1 METILI
7 TGLILGLAS
16 NFHCLGMCGPI
27 AMVLP
32 LNRKNNWTILSG
44 TLQYNLGRTLM
55 YGGLGVLFGLLGVT
69 IQVFG
74 ILQWLSIAAGIALVI
89 FAWRKQLKVWFPHVS
104 NPFGIQKGIQ
114 KLMGKSMKSKSRFR
128 LFAFGAINGLLP
140 CGMVY
145 VALLNALLADSLMS
159 SALAMIAF
167 GVGTLPVMIFVP
179 FMSNKIGVE
188 TRKKINR
195 SIPYVLTVVGL
206 MIALRG
212 MNLGIP
218 FVSPKISAPAQKM
231 TLHGEEKSDVKS
243 VQQTVKMDCCH
254 SQDDESCFE

>member
-1 METILI
+1 METILV

-32 LNRKNNWTILSG
+32 LNRSNNWTILGG

-55 YGGLGVLFGLLGVT
+55 YGLLGVLFGLLGVT

-74 ILQWLSIAAGIALVI
+74 VLQWLSILAGIALVI

-104 NPFGIQKGIQ
+104 NPFGIQSGIQ

-145 VALLNALLADSLMS
+145 VALLNALLADSLVS
-159 SALAMIAF
+159 SSLAMVAF
-167 GVGTLPVMIFVP
+167 GVGTLPVMIFIP

-188 TRKKINR
+188 TRKKLNR
-195 SIPYVLTVVGL
+195 TIPYVLTVVGL

-218 FVSPKISAPAQKM
+218 FVSPRISVPTATVVDEGQEQQVDNEIQAP
-231 TLHGEEKSDVKS
+231 
-243 VQQTVKMDCCH
+243 VKMDCCH
-254 SQDDESCFE
+254 SGSDCE

>member
-1 METILI
+1 METILV

-32 LNRKNNWTILSG
+32 LNRSNNWTILGG

-55 YGGLGVLFGLLGVT
+55 YGLLGVLFGLLGVT

-74 ILQWLSIAAGIALVI
+74 VLQWLSILAGIALVI

-104 NPFGIQKGIQ
+104 NPFGIQSGIQ

-145 VALLNALLADSLMS
+145 VALLNALLADSLVS
-159 SALAMIAF
+159 SSLAMVAF
-167 GVGTLPVMIFVP
+167 GVGTLPVMIFIP

-188 TRKKINR
+188 TRKKLNR
-195 SIPYVLTVVGL
+195 TIPYFLTVVGL

-218 FVSPKISAPAQKM
+218 FVSPRISVPTATEVDEGQGQQVDNEIQAP
-231 TLHGEEKSDVKS
+231 
-243 VQQTVKMDCCH
+243 VKMDCCH
-254 SQDDESCFE
+254 SGSDCE